1 MKLDLVELG
10 LYVHQRHQDLTEK
23 RRIWDAWWNELA
35 MYVMPRYQN
44 VGAGNQ
50 IRPMDPVTLFDGT
63 AIAANMILANG
74 QLDWMTPH
82 SSRWFSFDA
91 PSNLRGHDPIERWF
105 KLCSEIASL
114 ELARSNFY
122 SAIHQVYLDRGG
134 FGTAVLHV
142 EAGRSQFLNFT
153 KYPIGTFAIAE
164 NDEHAVD
171 TLTREFEITARQA
184 MQWFGR
190 ESLSEEILKA
200 FDDRTGKQRE
210 KMFCFIHQCFPRAED
225 EVEFGKR
232 DGLNKPFA
240 SIYIEKKH
248 KKVVRASGYEEQPFL
263 VSRYLPW
270 ECQPGAVYGWCPAAY
285 ALPDARQLNFLQK
298 QLDALAESKAFPRM
312 LFPNTHK
319 DEIDLRASGVTY
331 YDAANPN
338 AKPSVWATEGEYNVG
353 LDRVE
358 QKRKAIREAF
368 HVDLFRMFA
377 EGQLDKTM
385 TAREVAER
393 AGEKL
398 GQISPTF
405 ATFTAEF
412 LSPLLLRVFK
422 LHLRAGK
429 FPPVPRELM
438 MQDESGVFMPE
449 PEVTY
454 SSRIALAIKALEN
467 TSFMRVSEMWLPY
480 MEMKPEIAD
489 NIAFDAAFRD
499 STRNAGAPER
509 WLTDEK
515 EMGAIRESRAKQQ
528 AEMEK
533 QQQLAMMAES
543 AGKVGSIKQDSLVG
557 GAIAGLLG
565 NGQGSQGP
573 KGPQRK

>member
-1 MKLDLVELG
+1 MKLNLEELG

-23 RRIWDAWWNELA
+23 RRTWDPWWNELA

-44 VGAGNQ
+44 IGAGNPAQ
-50 IRPMDPVTLFDGT
+50 PMGNVVLFDST
-63 AIAANMILANG
+63 AIQANMILANG

-82 SSRWFSFDA
+82 SSRWFTFDP
-91 PSNLRGHDPIERWF
+91 PSNLRGAEIVERWF

-114 ELARSNFY
+114 EMARSNFY

-142 EAGRSQFLNFT
+142 EADDSEQFLNFS
-153 KYPIGTFAIAE
+153 KYPIGTFSIAE
-164 NDEHAVD
+164 NRRHMVD
-171 TLTREFEITARQA
+171 TLTREFELTARGA
-184 MQWFGR
+184 MQEFGR
-190 ESLSEEILKA
+190 ESLSEEIVKS
-200 FDDRTGKQRE
+200 FDDRSGKQRE
-210 KMFCFIHQCFPRAED
+210 KMFCFIHQCFPRAQD
-225 EVEFGKR
+225 EIEFGKR
-232 DGLNKPFA
+232 DGQNKPFA

-248 KKVVRASGYEEQPFL
+248 KKVVRVSGYEEQPFFAT
-263 VSRYLPW
+263 RYLPW
-270 ECQPGAVYGWCPAAY
+270 ECQPGAVYGWCPAGY
-285 ALPDARQLNFLQK
+285 ALADARQLNFLQK

-319 DEIDLRASGVTY
+319 DDIDLRASGVTY

-338 AKPSVWATEGEYNVG
+338 AKPTVWATEGEYNVG

-358 QKRKAIREAF
+358 QKRQSVREAF

-377 EGQLDKTM
+377 EGKLDKTM

-412 LSPLLLRVFK
+412 LSPLLRRVFK

-438 MQDESGVFMPE
+438 MQDESGVYIPE

-480 MEMKPEIAD
+480 MEMRPELAD
-489 NIAFDAAFRD
+489 NIAFDQAYRD
-499 STRNAGAPER
+499 SNRNAGTPER

-515 EMGAIRESRAKQQ
+515 QMGEIRESRAKQQ

-533 QQQLAMMAES
+533 QQQLALMAES

-557 GAIAGLLG
+557 GALAGLLG
-565 NGQGSQGP
+565 NGANGQGAP
-573 KGPQRK
+573 KR